1 MSEELSDVK
10 LDSPKQQ
17 DSGGS
22 PVSTSSIQAA
32 QLAIDDEHDILI
44 RKYIEACQAGDLVTV
59 KDLIETGAV
68 ELGSDVD
75 PGNVSGLHWA
85 AINNRLSIVKYLVS
99 KGADVDK
106 EGGDLNATPLHWACR
121 YGLVYIAD
129 YLIKNGA
136 DPTKIDSQG
145 FNALH
150 LAVHSSNI
158 MLVIYIL
165 VFVEQIPIDATDPS
179 GRTALHWAGYQGD
192 SLSVDSLL
200 KFNANVKLVDSEGFT
215 PLHWS
220 LIRGQ
225 HECLKRLIEEGSE
238 LYQKTN
244 DGKNCFDIAQ
254 DMNSVNSLRS
264 ALWECGLDYTGQH
277 ITRLFSAE
285 WAKVITFIT
294 PYFIIGCTLELVA
307 KTNIIVTVLV
317 AAALMYISTQ
327 LLNKFIFPCYV
338 RTHRPFLKSPYLS
351 GVFSGTAFWILL
363 VWIVTVLPNTISEA
377 PFANLVFLGL
387 SVAVIYS
394 FFRAMFKDPGIVSP
408 PDSNKEIKE
417 NIESLLKVG
426 QYDAKHF
433 CINTY
438 VKLPLRSKYSS
449 FHKKVVARYDHFCP
463 WVYNDVGL
471 RNHKVFMFFACSLEL
486 GMICF
491 LHLVMEFF
499 DEIEDDDYKCSLLD
513 DKLCAGYVSAPFIFF
528 LSAWT
533 LFQCIWVT
541 FLLFSQFFQ
550 ISKGLTSVELSVYT
564 KRVTASNVNFSSAP
578 AELIGPDASPAA
590 PPRQRTCLSTLCLLT
605 GIDQFIIAAKQ
616 VFGLKS
622 DAPIESVPTDYGVK
636 QNCID
641 FWFASGDDHLKI
653 NNLFKLPVSGE
664 ANLNGETV
672 NYYELYALPEKRITY
687 DHVV

>member
-1 MSEELSDVK
+1 MSEEFSDVK
-10 LDSPKQQ
+10 IESPKQQ
-17 DSGGS
+17 EAPGS

-32 QLAIDDEHDILI
+32 QLAIDDEHDILT
-44 RKYIEACQAGDLVTV
+44 RKYIEACQAGDIVTV
-59 KDLIETGAV
+59 KDLVETGAI

-75 PGNVSGLHWA
+75 PANVSGLHWA

-99 KGADVDK
+99 KGANVDK

-136 DPTKIDSQG
+136 DPTKTDSQG

-225 HECLKRLIEEGSE
+225 HECLKRLIEEGSD

-254 DMNSVNSLRS
+254 DMNSVNSLKS

-277 ITRLFSAE
+277 IQRIFSPE
-285 WAKVITFIT
+285 WAQVITFFT
-294 PYFIIGCTLELVA
+294 PYIIIMVA
-307 KTNIIVTVLV
+307 LNLISLTNIVVTIILT
-317 AAALMYISTQ
+317 AAIIYASTK

-363 VWIVTVLPNTISEA
+363 AWLIAILPATITEA
-377 PFANLVFLGL
+377 PFANLVFLCL

-394 FFRAMFKDPGIVSP
+394 FFRAMFKDPGIINP

-426 QYDAKHF
+426 HYDAKHF

-438 VKLPLRSKYSS
+438 IKLPLRSKYSS
-449 FHKKVVARYDHFCP
+449 FHKKVVARFDHFCP

-471 RNHKVFMFFACSLEL
+471 RNHKVFMFFACSLEFA
-486 GMICF
+486 MILF
-491 LHLVMEFF
+491 LHLVNEFF

-513 DKLCAGYVSAPFIFF
+513 DNLCAGYKSAPFIFF
-528 LSAWT
+528 LSLWT

-564 KRVTASNVNFSSAP
+564 KRLTASNVNFSSAP
-578 AELIGPDASPAA
+578 TELVGPDASPAA

-605 GIDQFIIAAKQ
+605 GIDQFVIAAKQ
-616 VFGLKS
+616 VFGFKTE
-622 DAPIESVPTDYGVK
+622 APIESVPTDYGVK

-641 FWFASGDDHLKI
+641 FWFASGDDHLKV
-653 NNLFKLPVSGE
+653 NNLFKLPVAGE
-664 ANLNGETV
+664 ANLNGEV
-672 NYYELYALPEKRITY
+672 NYYELYTLPEKRIIY
-687 DHVV
+687 DQIV